1 MKSPDRVRQ
10 ENRVLRERISQLS
23 AASLR
28 ISASL
33 DVGTVLREVVESARS
48 LTRSRIGAIVTVDDS
63 RQIQDFVTSGVTPE
77 EKQGM
82 ANWPDGPRLF
92 AHFLDLPGA
101 LRVRDLPGYIES
113 LLGYSPPLILSKT
126 FQGTP
131 MRYRGV
137 HVGNFFLGEKEGG
150 QEFTSEDE
158 EILLMFAAQAA
169 TAIANARKHRE
180 EQRARADLEALID
193 TSPIGVAVF
202 DAKSGKVVS
211 LNREVERLVEKLR
224 MPGRSLEELPD
235 VMTLRRADGQEIAF
249 SEFPLAQALSR
260 GETVRAEQIVLQV
273 PTGRSVTTLVNLTP
287 IRSEDGEVV
296 STVVTLQ
303 DLAPLEELER
313 LRVEF
318 LSLVGHEL
326 RAPLTSIKGSTAT
339 VLGTSPA
346 LDPAEMLQFF
356 RIIDDQADHMRGLI
370 SDLLDAGRIET
381 GTLSVTLEPI
391 AVASLV
397 DQARNT
403 FLSGGG
409 RHIIQIDLPPDLPR
423 VMADSRRIVQVLNN
437 LLSNASRNS
446 PASSS
451 IRISAVRD
459 DVYVAVS
466 VSDKG
471 RGVAPELLPHLF
483 RKHARVASG
492 DREVAGSGL
501 GLAICKGLVEAH
513 GGRIRAESGGP
524 GMGARFTFTIPVAE
538 VAEVSVPASTRRGTI
553 RPTREER
560 ERTPI
565 LVVDDDPHTL
575 HHVRDSLATAGYTP
589 LMTGDPDEVPEL
601 IRTRQPRLVLLDL
614 MLPGTDGIELME
626 RHPEMAELPVIFISG
641 YGRDETIARALEVG
655 ATDYIVKPFSP
666 TELAARVQAA
676 LRRSHEPPKPFR
688 SGDLAIYYTDRRVT
702 LAGRPVRLTATEY
715 ELLRVLSVNAGRVTT
730 YESLL
735 RQVWGRL
742 NSGDFRPVRAF
753 VKKLRRKLGDN
764 ATNPAYIFTERQV
777 GYRMGKPSDL

>member
-1 MKSPDRVRQ
+1 MKSLEELNN
-10 ENRVLRERISQLS
+10 ENRVLRERLSQLS

-33 DVGTVLREVVESARS
+33 DVNTVLRGVVESARS
-48 LTRSRIGAIVTVDDS
+48 LTRSRFGAIVTIDGS
-63 RQIQDFVTSGVTPE
+63 GQIQEFVTSGITPE

-82 ANWPDGPRLF
+82 ANWADGPRLF
-92 AHFLDLPGA
+92 AHFRDLPGA
-101 LRVRDLPGYIES
+101 LRIRDLPAYVES
-113 LLGYSPPLILSKT
+113 LLGYCPPQILSKA

-131 MRYRGV
+131 MRYRGIY
-137 HVGNFFLGEKEGG
+137 VGNFFLGEKEGG
-150 QEFTSEDE
+150 QDFTSQDE
-158 EILLMFAAQAA
+158 EILVMFAAQAA

-193 TSPIGVAVF
+193 TSPVGVAVF
-202 DAKSGKVVS
+202 DAKTGSVVS
-211 LNREVERLVEKLR
+211 FNRELKRIVEKLR
-224 MPGRSLEELPD
+224 MPGRSLEQLPE
-235 VMTLRRADGQEIAF
+235 VITLRRADGQEFAF
-249 SEFPLAQALSR
+249 SELPLSEALSR
-260 GETVRAEQIVLQV
+260 GETVRAEEIVLEV
-273 PTGRSVTTLVNLTP
+273 PDGRSVTTLVNLTP

-318 LSLVGHEL
+318 LGLVSHEL
-326 RAPLTSIKGSTAT
+326 RTPLTSIKGSTAT
-339 VLGTSPA
+339 VLGAAPA

-356 RIIDDQADHMRGLI
+356 RIIDEQADHMRGLI

-381 GTLSVTLEPI
+381 GTLSVTLENT
-391 AVASLV
+391 AVATLV
-397 DQARNT
+397 EQARKT

-409 RHIIQIDLPPDLPR
+409 RHIIQIDLPPDLPP

-437 LLSNASRNS
+437 LLSNSSRNS
-446 PASSS
+446 PESSP
-451 IRISAVRD
+451 IGISAVRD
-459 DVYVAVS
+459 DVYVSIS

-471 RGVAPELLPHLF
+471 RGVPPELLPPLF
-483 RKHARVASG
+483 RKYARVDGG
-492 DREVAGSGL
+492 DRGIAGSGL

-524 GMGARFTFTIPVAE
+524 GMGAVFTFTIPVAE
-538 VAEVSVPASTRRGTI
+538 AEDVAATASKVRSTI
-553 RPTREER
+553 RPHREEPK
-560 ERTPI
+560 RTPI

-575 HHVRDSLATAGYTP
+575 HHVRDALATAGYTP
-589 LMTGDPDEVPEL
+589 LLTGDPQEVSEL
-601 IRTRQPRLVLLDL
+601 IRIKKPRLVLLDL

-655 ATDYIVKPFSP
+655 AADYIVKPFSP
-666 TELAARVQAA
+666 TELAARVGAA
-676 LRRSHEPPKPFR
+676 LRRSHEPAAPFR
-688 SGDLAIYYTDRRVT
+688 VGDLAIHYAERRVT
-702 LAGRPVRLTATEY
+702 LAGRPVQLTATEY

-730 YESLL
+730 YEALL

-742 NSGDFRPVRAF
+742 NSGDYRPVRAF
-753 VKKLRRKLGDN
+753 VKKLRYKLGDK
-764 ATNPAYIFTERQV
+764 ASSPTYIFTERQV
-777 GYRMGKPSDL
+777 GYRMGAPDDL

>member
-1 MKSPDRVRQ
+1 MKSLEELNN

-33 DVGTVLREVVESARS
+33 DVNTVLRGVVQSARS
-48 LTRSRIGAIVTVDDS
+48 LTRSRFGAIVTIDGS
-63 RQIQDFVTSGVTPE
+63 GQIQEFVTSGITPE

-82 ANWPDGPRLF
+82 ASWTDGPRLF
-92 AHFLDLPGA
+92 AHFRDLPGA
-101 LRVRDLPGYIES
+101 LRIRDLRAYVES
-113 LLGYSPPLILSKT
+113 LLGYYPPQILSKT
-126 FQGTP
+126 LQGTP
-131 MRYRGV
+131 MRYRGIY
-137 HVGNFFLGEKEGG
+137 VGNFFLGEKEGG
-150 QEFTSEDE
+150 QDFTSEDE
-158 EILLMFAAQAA
+158 EILVMFAAQAA

-193 TSPIGVAVF
+193 TSPVGVVVF
-202 DAKSGKVVS
+202 NAKSGRVVS
-211 LNREVERLVEKLR
+211 MNREVSRLLKSLR
-224 MPGRSLEELPD
+224 MPGRSLEQLSE
-235 VMTLRRADGQEIAF
+235 VITLRRADGQEIAL
-249 SEFPLAQALSR
+249 SEFPLSEVLSR
-260 GETVRAEQIVLQV
+260 GETVRAEEIVLAV
-273 PTGRSVTTLVNLTP
+273 PDGRSLTTLVNITP

-318 LSLVGHEL
+318 LGLVSHEL
-326 RAPLTSIKGSTAT
+326 RAPLTSIKGSAAT
-339 VLGTSPA
+339 VLGAAPA

-356 RIIDDQADHMRGLI
+356 RIIDEQADHMRGLI

-381 GTLSVTLEPI
+381 GTLSVTLEPTS
-391 AVASLV
+391 VATLV
-397 DQARNT
+397 DQARKT

-409 RHIIQIDLPPDLPR
+409 RHTIRIDLPPDLPR
-423 VMADSRRIVQVLNN
+423 VMADSRRIVQVMNN
-437 LLSNASRNS
+437 LLSNSSRFSHESS
-446 PASSS
+446 P

-459 DVYVAVS
+459 DVYVAIS
-466 VSDKG
+466 VSDQG
-471 RGVAPELLPHLF
+471 QGVSSELLPHLF
-483 RKHARVASG
+483 RKYARVDGG
-492 DREVAGSGL
+492 DRGIAGSGL

-513 GGRIRAESGGP
+513 GGRIRAESDGP

-538 VAEVSVPASTRRGTI
+538 VAEVAATASEVRGTI
-553 RPTREER
+553 RPPREER
-560 ERTPI
+560 HRAPI

-575 HHVRDSLATAGYTP
+575 HHVRDALATAGYTP
-589 LMTGDPDEVPEL
+589 LLTGDPQEVSEL
-601 IRTRQPRLVLLDL
+601 IRVKKPRLVLLDL

-626 RHPEMAELPVIFISG
+626 RHPEMAELPVIFISA

-655 ATDYIVKPFSP
+655 AADYIVKPFSP
-666 TELAARVQAA
+666 TELAARVGAV
-676 LRRSHEPPKPFR
+676 LRRSHEPATPFR
-688 SGDLAIYYTDRRVT
+688 LGDLDIHYAERRVI
-702 LAGRPVRLTATEY
+702 LGGRPLQLTATEY

-753 VKKLRRKLGDN
+753 VKKLRRKLGDK
-764 ATNPAYIFTERQV
+764 AGSPTYIFTERQV
-777 GYRMGKPSDL
+777 GYRMGVPDDL